1 MPNILFRLVH
11 NLLAG
16 EQMADSIEI
25 RNPHG
30 FAFAEDGVFLFNHS
44 GSVTTPKITA
54 YNNYNFLKNQRNI
67 RQENKMD

>member
-1 MPNILFRLVH
+1 
-11 NLLAG
+11 
-16 EQMADSIEI
+16 MADSIEI